1 MQADKIIEQIERFQ
15 TQLLRPGDN
24 GVEINNPVALSEAI
38 VKIRVLLVQLVDK
51 VADAELEFKRTRAA
65 RYDKLIAEGVKRSP
79 ATDTLKFDQE
89 LITMESQAER
99 IRNYMKYTD
108 SLVSAVQ
115 SLLKVQSSGERNQ
128 Y

>member
-1 MQADKIIEQIERFQ
+1 MDTDKIIEQIERFQ
-15 TQLLRPGDN
+15 TGLLRPGQN
-24 GVEINNPVALSEAI
+24 GVEINDPGSLAEAI

-65 RYDKLIAEGVKRSP
+65 RYDKLITEGTKRSP
-79 ATDTLKFDQE
+79 ATDILKFDQE
-89 LITMESQAER
+89 LIEMESNAER
-99 IRNYMKYTD
+99 IRNYMRYVD

-115 SLLKVQSSGERNQ
+115 SLLKVASSAERNQ

>member
-1 MQADKIIEQIERFQ
+1 MDAQRIIEQIERFQ
-15 TQLLRPGDN
+15 TQLLVNTGN
-24 GVEINNPVALSEAI
+24 GVEINNPGALSEAI

-51 VADAELEFKRTRAA
+51 VADAELDFKRTRAA
-65 RYDKLIAEGVKRSP
+65 RYDKLIKDGMKRTP
-79 ATDTLKFDQE
+79 ATDTLKYDQE
-89 LITMESQAER
+89 LIEMESGAER

-115 SLLKVQSSGERNQ
+115 SLLKVQSSQERNQ

>member
-1 MQADKIIEQIERFQ
+1 MDTNKIIEQIEKFQ
-15 TQLLRPGDN
+15 TNLLRPGQN
-24 GVEINNPVALSEAI
+24 GVEINDPSALSEAI

-65 RYDKLIAEGVKRSP
+65 RYDKLITEGTKRSP
-79 ATDTLKFDQE
+79 ATDMLKFDQE
-89 LITMESQAER
+89 LIEMESNAER
-99 IRNYMKYTD
+99 IRNYMKYVD

-115 SLLKVQSSGERNQ
+115 SLLKVQSSAEKNQ

>member
-1 MQADKIIEQIERFQ
+1 MNADKIIEQIEKFQ
-15 TQLLRPGDN
+15 TQLLVNHGN
-24 GVEINNPVALSEAI
+24 GVEINNPQALAEAI

-51 VADAELEFKRTRAA
+51 VADAQLEFKRTRAA
-65 RYDKLIAEGVKRSP
+65 RYDKFITEGMKKSP
-79 ATDTLKFDQE
+79 AVDALKFEQD
-89 LITMESQAER
+89 LIEMESAAER
-99 IRNYMKYTD
+99 IQGYMKYVD

>member
-1 MQADKIIEQIERFQ
+1 MDTADIIKQIEKFQ
-15 TQLLRPGDN
+15 TQLLVNNGN
-24 GVEINNPVALSEAI
+24 GVEINNPVALADAI

-51 VADAELEFKRTRAA
+51 VAEAELEYRRTKAA
-65 RYDKLIAEGVKRSP
+65 RYDRFIKEGMKRSP
-79 ATDTLKFDQE
+79 AIDSLDFEADLIELKVE
-89 LITMESQAER
+89 TER
-99 IRNYMKYTD
+99 VRGYMKYVD